1 MSLLPSAS
9 SRPSLRGWSLG
20 LAFALSVGTSG
31 CASWRDALFGF
42 GDLENDPQAL
52 HESARA
58 DIEAGEGAETDL
70 DRAAQGVRKLRRL
83 QTLYPDYG
91 RPEDLDFLM
100 VRGRFAAEEHERAF
114 ALAKAYLEKYP
125 LTRQVQ
131 LERLLYDKGRAL
143 LATPENG
150 LPFRQSDEVGATILE
165 FLSTS
170 FPSSSEVVPDALR
183 LLADW
188 HYGRDEYGEALLSYA
203 RLVDTQLPNAWTDLA
218 RYRIPLCLLR
228 ASEASDRDSK
238 ALWFAKEANLA
249 RDDEDGLTLAARLLR
264 DYLEG
269 AAPGGEPPAFT
280 ALAQRSLLIAERM
293 QGERERGMQLFYARV
308 GNAPGRDL
316 HRARAEAHEQQAL
329 RIEQSLAPG
338 ELFGPPAPTRG
349 TGGVAPEAGS

>member
-1 MSLLPSAS
+1 MSLRFPTTRRVRLRDG
-9 SRPSLRGWSLG
+9 SRR
-20 LAFALSVGTSG
+20 LAVALLAVTAG

-42 GDLENDPQAL
+42 GELEDDPQAL
-52 HESARA
+52 HESARG
-58 DIEAGEGAETDL
+58 DIEAGRAAEPDV

-83 QTLYPDYG
+83 QSLYPDYG

-100 VRGRFAAEEHERAF
+100 IQGRFAAEEHERAF
-114 ALAKAYLEKYP
+114 ALSKTFLEKYP

-131 LERLLYDKGRAL
+131 LERLLYDEGRAL

-228 ASEASDRDSK
+228 AAEATDRDSR

-249 RDDEDGLTLAARLLR
+249 RDDEDGLALAARLLR

-269 AAPGGEPPAFT
+269 PAPGGEPPAFT

-293 QGERERGMQLFYARV
+293 QGERERGMQLFYTRV

-316 HRARAEAHEQQAL
+316 HRQRAEAHELEAL
-329 RIEQSLAPG
+329 RIDQSLAPG
-338 ELFGPPAPTRG
+338 ERFGPPAPPSNAGAAGPGAG
-349 TGGVAPEAGS
+349 T